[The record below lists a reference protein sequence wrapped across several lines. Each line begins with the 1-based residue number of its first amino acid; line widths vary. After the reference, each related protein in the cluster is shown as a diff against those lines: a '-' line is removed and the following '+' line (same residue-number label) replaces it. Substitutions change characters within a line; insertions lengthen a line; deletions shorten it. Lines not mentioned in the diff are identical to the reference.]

1 VANFLAGVF
10 DLSSESLHRLQEGSV
25 AHECEHGSCSL
36 SYQFGTLAGRL
47 HEREHQ
53 RGLRER
59 QIRWRE
65 FEE

>member
-1 VANFLAGVF
+1 MIKELA
-10 DLSSESLHRLQEGSV
+10 LSAILALSLI
-25 AHECEHGSCSL
+25 SCSL
-36 SYQFGTLAGRL
+36 SYHFGTLAGRL

-53 RGLRER
+53 RRLWRER

>member
-1 VANFLAGVF
+1 MIKELA
-10 DLSSESLHRLQEGSV
+10 LSAILALSLI
-25 AHECEHGSCSL
+25 SCSL
-36 SYQFGTLAGRL
+36 SYHFGTLAGRL

-53 RGLRER
+53 RRLRER